1 MAFLLKNRELRKLK
15 LCGNELPWVNTGR
28 HLGMRL
34 DNGSDIFQR
43 DILEKRARYIQG
55 NNQLMQE
62 FAFADSS
69 TKILIN
75 TIYNSHHYGSV
86 LWDLYS
92 REANMVYNTW
102 NVSIRVMLRIDRK
115 SHRYLIEPL
124 SETPH
129 LRRSLLSGFKSFVGK
144 LENSPK
150 KAVRSV
156 FHLVK
161 DDCRSIT
168 GSNIRN
174 IALEFRK
181 DPNRPLSDIDIKRKA
196 IFQSPDDAVWR
207 IPLIRELLGM
217 RDGDGGMNI
226 GWAKEEITDTV
237 VYLCTL

>member
-1 MAFLLKNRELRKLK
+1 
-15 LCGNELPWVNTGR
+15 
-28 HLGMRL
+28 
-34 DNGSDIFQR
+34 
-43 DILEKRARYIQG
+43 
-55 NNQLMQE
+55 
-62 FAFADSS
+62 
-69 TKILIN
+69 
-75 TIYNSHHYGSV
+75 
-86 LWDLYS
+86 
-92 REANMVYNTW
+92 MVYNTW

-129 LRRSLLSGFKSFVGK
+129 LRRSLLSGFQSFVGK

-181 DPNRPLSDIDIKRKA
+181 DQNRPLSNINIKKKV
-196 IFQSPDDAVWR
+196 IFKSPDDAVWR
-207 IPLIRELLGM
+207 IPLIKELLSM
-217 RDGDGGMNI
+217 RDGGEEMSI
-226 GWAKEEITDTV
+226 GWTKEEITDTLE
-237 VYLCTL
+237 YLSTS

>member
-92 REANMVYNTW
+92 REANMVYDMW
-102 NVSIRVMLRIDRK
+102 NVSIQVML
-115 SHRYLIEPL
+115 
-124 SETPH
+124 
-129 LRRSLLSGFKSFVGK
+129 
-144 LENSPK
+144 
-150 KAVRSV
+150 
-156 FHLVK
+156 
-161 DDCRSIT
+161 
-168 GSNIRN
+168 
-174 IALEFRK
+174 
-181 DPNRPLSDIDIKRKA
+181 
-196 IFQSPDDAVWR
+196 
-207 IPLIRELLGM
+207 
-217 RDGDGGMNI
+217 
-226 GWAKEEITDTV
+226 
-237 VYLCTL
+237 